1 MIAFD
6 LVCMPTGHRFE
17 GWFASSSEYDR
28 QTGLNLLCCPQCGT
42 SAVSK
47 AVMAPNIARKGN
59 QLSGGAPAAQEPP
72 AEASVAVSNQP
83 EMPAEIAKAIQEL
96 SKLQSRM
103 LENSDWVGNKFA
115 EEARSIHYGEQPQR
129 IIHGEATAGEA
140 QALFDEGV
148 TVAPLPLPYVPPLA
162 KN

>member
-6 LVCMPTGHRFE
+6 LVCAPNGHRFE
-17 GWFASSSEYDR
+17 GWFASSAEYDR
-28 QTGLNLLCCPQCGT
+28 QLRADLLCCPTCG
-42 SAVSK
+42 SAEISK

-59 QLSGGAPAAQEPP
+59 QASIAAPTLRDDGEQA
-72 AEASVAVSNQP
+72 VAVSNQP
-83 EMPAEIAKAIQEL
+83 EMPAEIEKAIAEL
-96 SKLQSRM
+96 GKLQSRM

-115 EEARSIHYGEQPQR
+115 EEARAIHYGEQPTR
-129 IIHGEATAGEA
+129 IIHGEATADEA

-148 TVAPLPLPYVPPLA
+148 TVAPLPLPYVPPEA